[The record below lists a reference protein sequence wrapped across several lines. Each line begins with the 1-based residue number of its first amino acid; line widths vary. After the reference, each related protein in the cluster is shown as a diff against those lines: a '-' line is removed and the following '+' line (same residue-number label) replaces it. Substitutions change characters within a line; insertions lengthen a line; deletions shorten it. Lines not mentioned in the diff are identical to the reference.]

1 MSPFDIENNTV
12 VLPPPEPFP
21 TTLVAAASIAVAVA
35 IGVGLLV
42 YFKKRNHLMKKAS

>member
-1 MSPFDIENNTV
+1 MEPFDVEGDVV

-21 TTLVAAASIAVAVA
+21 ITLVVAAFGVSVAV

-42 YFKKRNHLMKKAS
+42 YFKRRKH